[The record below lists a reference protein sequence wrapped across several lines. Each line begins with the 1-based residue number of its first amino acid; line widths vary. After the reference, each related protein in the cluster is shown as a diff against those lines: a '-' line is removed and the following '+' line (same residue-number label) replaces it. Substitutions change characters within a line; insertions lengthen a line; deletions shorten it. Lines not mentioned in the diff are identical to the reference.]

1 MTLTELE
8 KHLNA
13 ESAGGRLVVWHDG
26 KKQYITDISGD
37 GEPFLNE
44 LGLMLHNAA
53 DAAVAAAV
61 APKKREKMIVEDVVE
76 APVAM
81 SDDVQIEV

>member
-1 MTLTELE
+1 MTLNELE

-13 ESAGGRLVVWHDG
+13 ESAGGRLIVWHDG
-26 KKQYITDISGD
+26 KKQYITDINGD

-44 LGLMLHNAA
+44 LGLLLHNAA
-53 DAAVAAAV
+53 DAAVAAAT
-61 APKKREKMIVEDVVE
+61 PKKREKKIVEDVVE